1 MKKQIKDMTG
11 AEKLSRIEHLSL
23 KFHDIETIPSVL
35 LSNEAKHTQSDK
47 TIIDAIGELQI
58 LEIQQNQLEHNYS
71 DVMARDLR
79 PLKRIFD
86 YETEKLAKKQESEI
100 QTYLSRRIPVPQH
113 IQQKHI
119 SEKKELET
127 KHANRKKAVLGP
139 TENQMKECKE
149 KLYSVFMNA
158 VRYMYR

>member
-1 MKKQIKDMTG
+1 MKKQIKDMTS

-35 LSNEAKHTQSDK
+35 LSDEAKHTQSDK

-58 LEIQQNQLEHNYS
+58 LEIQQNQLEHSYS

-119 SEKKELET
+119 SEKKDLET

>member
-1 MKKQIKDMTG
+1 MKKQIKDMTS
-11 AEKLSRIEHLSL
+11 AEKLARIEHLSL

-35 LSNEAKHTQSDK
+35 LSDEAKRTHLDK
-47 TIIDAIGELQI
+47 TIIDAINKLET
-58 LEIQQNQLEHNYS
+58 LEIQSHQLEQAHS

-86 YETEKLAKKQESEI
+86 YETEKLAKKQESEN
-100 QTYLSRRIPVPQH
+100 QTDLSRRIPVPQH

>member
-1 MKKQIKDMTG
+1 MKKQIKDMTK
-11 AEKLSRIEHLSL
+11 AEKLSRIERLSL

-35 LSNEAKHTQSDK
+35 LSDEAKRTQSDK
-47 TIIDAIGELQI
+47 TIIDAINKLET
-58 LEIQQNQLEHNYS
+58 LEIQSHQLEQAHS

-79 PLKRIFD
+79 PLKRIYD
-86 YETEKLAKKQESEI
+86 YETEKLAKKQESEN

-127 KHANRKKAVLGP
+127 KHANRKKAALAP
-139 TENQMKECKE
+139 TETKLAECKQ
-149 KLYSVFMNA
+149 KIYSVFMDA
-158 VRYMYR
+158 VRYLYR